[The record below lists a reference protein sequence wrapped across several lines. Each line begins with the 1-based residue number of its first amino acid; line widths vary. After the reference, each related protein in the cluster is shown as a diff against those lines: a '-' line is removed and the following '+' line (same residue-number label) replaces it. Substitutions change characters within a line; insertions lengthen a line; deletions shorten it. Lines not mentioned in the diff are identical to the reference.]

1 MSIKYKENCTCELKQ
16 LIELYKNV
24 GWSGYTDKLIRAL
37 KNSLFNIGAFDGDEL
52 IGLIRVIGDD
62 TSIIYIQDILI
73 KEKYQRQGIG
83 TYLLQSVLDKYKD
96 IRQIVLM
103 TDKTEKLKSFIE
115 KMVCQRHVNFKG
127 LRLLNTILS
136 HRVNRN
142 SKVNLYCKL

>member
-24 GWSGYTDKLIRAL
+24 GWLGYTDKPDKLIRAV
-37 KNSLFNIGAFDGDEL
+37 KNSLFNIGAFDGEEL

-103 TDKTEKLKSFIE
+103 TDKTEKTEAFYKKNGMSKACEFQGVAFV
-115 KMVCQRHVNFKG
+115 KYNFE
-127 LRLLNTILS
+127 S
-136 HRVNRN
+136 
-142 SKVNLYCKL
+142 

>member
-24 GWSGYTDKLIRAL
+24 GWSGYTDKPDKLIRAV
-37 KNSLFNIGAFDGDEL
+37 KNSLFNIGAFDGGEL

-103 TDKTEKLKSFIE
+103 TDKTEKTEAFYRKNGMSKACEFQGIAFV
-115 KMVCQRHVNFKG
+115 KYNFE
-127 LRLLNTILS
+127 S
-136 HRVNRN
+136 
-142 SKVNLYCKL
+142 